1 MCLQLMLT
9 EVTLKWESVF
19 MKTLYDGNFNNKNV
33 YEDEIFSRQN
43 IYYNSS
49 QGNPNI
55 TNSHRG
61 YMHFNKRSTN
71 GL

>member
-49 QGNPNI
+49 QENPNI